1 MSLFGEK
8 CARCGTRTR
17 HEHDGGPMCESCEQ
31 EVQLLVS
38 AEGEIPRKCPI
49 DGNLMQKE
57 VSHMIVIDRC
67 PKCAGVWLDGG
78 ELERMK
84 GGVEEDALLAMSR
97 SFIMPIG

>member
-1 MSLFGEK
+1 
-8 CARCGTRTR
+8 
-17 HEHDGGPMCESCEQ
+17 MCESCEQ

-38 AEGEIPRKCPI
+38 AKGESERKCPI
-49 DGNLMQKE
+49 DDTAMQKE
-57 VSHMIVIDRC
+57 ISHMIVIDRC
-67 PKCAGVWLDGG
+67 PQCGGVWLDSG

>member
-1 MSLFGEK
+1 
-8 CARCGTRTR
+8 
-17 HEHDGGPMCESCEQ
+17 MCESCEQ

-38 AEGEIPRKCPI
+38 AEGEVPRKCPI

>member
-1 MSLFGEK
+1 MSLFGDK
-8 CARCGTRTR
+8 CARCGTRTH

-31 EVQLLVS
+31 EVELLM
-38 AEGEIPRKCPI
+38 AAKGEASRQCPI
-49 DGNLMQKE
+49 DQSILRKE

-67 PKCAGVWLDGG
+67 PQCSGVWLDGG